1 MAAAATQPAAAA
13 VQTITAAAAAALLII
28 SRAANLIR
36 ATATTKAIVEGAAG
50 AFAFEKFS
58 NLFKSN

>member
-1 MAAAATQPAAAA
+1 MAAAATQAAA
-13 VQTITAAAAAALLII
+13 VQTITAAAAAALLTIL